1 METFDVLIVG
11 GGPTG
16 LACAIECLR
25 RDLSYVVLEKGCLVQ
40 SLVNYP
46 VNMLFFTTVEL
57 LEIGDVPMTAG
68 RDKPTRFET
77 LKYYRRV
84 AQHYGLRVR
93 QYEVAQR
100 MEGADGNFTVRS
112 RTRTGQDR
120 CYRAR
125 KLVLAAGNYGQPN
138 LLGIPGEQLEKV
150 SHYYREAHPYYDSD
164 VAVIGGKN
172 SAAEA
177 ALELYR
183 HGARVTLIHRGP
195 AVSEKVKYWVKPDLE
210 NRIKNGEIRALF
222 NTSVREIQPEYI
234 LLQSGLQSGVQSG
247 AQSGNGSDRLR
258 NDFVLAM
265 TGYHPDVALLAHVG
279 VTLDPISGRPDCD
292 PETYQTNVAGIYLA
306 GVLVAGMQSAEI
318 FIENGRFHGRQIA
331 AHISQLLGSQLLKQ
345 RA

>member
-1 METFDVLIVG
+1 MESFDVLIVG
-11 GGPTG
+11 GGPTA

-25 RDLSYVVLEKGCLVQ
+25 RGLSYVVLEKGCLVQ

-46 VNMLFFTTVEL
+46 VNMVFFTTNEL
-57 LEIGDVPMTAG
+57 LEIGDIPLTAA
-68 RDKPTRFET
+68 RDKPTRVET

-93 QYEVAQR
+93 QYETAQQV
-100 MEGADGNFTVRS
+100 EGADGNFTVSS
-112 RTRTGQDR
+112 RTRSGQDR

-125 KLVLAAGNYGQPN
+125 KLVLATGNYGQPN

-150 SHYYREAHPYYDSD
+150 SHYYREAHPYFDTD

-183 HGARVTLIHRGP
+183 HGARVTLIHRG
-195 AVSEKVKYWVKPDLE
+195 AAISDKVKYWVKPDLE

-222 NTSVREIQPEYI
+222 STEVREIQPEWI
-234 LLQSGLQSGVQSG
+234 LLQSG
-247 AQSGNGSDRLR
+247 NGTERLR
-258 NDFVLAM
+258 NDFVLAL
-265 TGYHPDVALLAHVG
+265 TGYHPEVEFLNQLG
-279 VTLDPISGRPDCD
+279 VTLDPVSGRPACD
-292 PETYQTNVAGIYLA
+292 PETYQSNVAGVYLA

-331 AHISQLLGSQLLKQ
+331 THISQLLGP